1 MGPSFAVHDVKR
13 TAKAGLTNS
22 GCLTHD
28 ALHSAMEQPEISNKR
43 PRHADIEAHSGLKEP
58 VSKRSINRNLQNTH
72 ETTTPSDAPRYVD
85 SGINL
90 TRVAA
95 CTEEENI
102 DTGILFALTLDG
114 ESAIL

>member
-1 MGPSFAVHDVKR
+1 
-13 TAKAGLTNS
+13 
-22 GCLTHD
+22 
-28 ALHSAMEQPEISNKR
+28 MEQPEISNKR
-43 PRHADIEAHSGLKEP
+43 TRHADIEAHYGLKEP
-58 VSKRSINRNLQNTH
+58 VSKRSIINRNLQNAE
-72 ETTTPSDAPRYVD
+72 ETTTPSDAPRYAD

-102 DTGILFALTLDG
+102 DTGILFALTFDG